1 MLNAI
6 AIWAAVAALCGVAG
20 IVVALRH
27 RDEANF
33 GGMSIAG
40 RGLLWASAGGFITTM
55 VQASNTALAEDAL
68 LPTLGLS
75 GGLVLAGLVLYAVG
89 QKSDGS
95 AAWHREIEERT
106 RGDVE
111 AAASAAVD
119 GPYWR
124 PPSEP

>member
-1 MLNAI
+1 MVNAI

-27 RDEANF
+27 RDEAKF

-40 RGLLWASAGGFITTM
+40 RGFLWASAGGLITTM
-55 VQASNTALAEDAL
+55 VQATNTALAEDAL

-75 GGLVLAGLVLYAVG
+75 GGLLIAGLVLYAVG
-89 QKSDGS
+89 QKIDGS
-95 AAWHREIEERT
+95 AAWHDAIAERT

-111 AAASAAVD
+111 AAARAAAEGRYD
-119 GPYWR
+119 TR
-124 PPSEP
+124 